1 VDSKTL
7 ACWSG
12 QRVGRAVR
20 LSIFLMAAVAIAA
33 VCAGAVPAT
42 SGAVTAARAK
52 DPKHRLCSAIFPTS
66 EIKQIT
72 GLDTT
77 AAKPISTNGPP
88 HGDSYW
94 RASPT
99 GAVPEEG
106 NVPGSLC
113 LWLDQDPPGPPWGAD
128 YGLQN
133 TAWVAVGY
141 GESNKNWRKYR
152 ALTEASGEFQFSLP
166 ASYSSIKVGY
176 GGKAFLATVDLWGY
190 YSIAPGTATGGFPH
204 YLYEV
209 TVFSR
214 HRNLLQVAFM
224 TATLAKT
231 VGEVNAILKTGF

>member
-7 ACWSG
+7 ACWPA
-12 QRVGRAVR
+12 QRLGRAVR
-20 LSIFLMAAVAIAA
+20 LSIFLMAAVAIAS

-42 SGAVTAARAK
+42 SGAAIAARAK
-52 DPKHRLCSAIFPTS
+52 KPKHRLCSAVFPTG
-66 EIKQIT
+66 EIGQIT
-72 GLDTT
+72 GLETT
-77 AAKPISTNGPP
+77 AAKPIATNGGP

-94 RASPT
+94 RATAT
-99 GAVPEEG
+99 GVVPVQG

-113 LWLDQDPPGPPWGAD
+113 LWLDKNPPGPPWGAD

-152 ALTEASGEFQFSLP
+152 ALTEASGLFQFSLP

-176 GGKAFLATVDLWGY
+176 RSKAFLATVDLWGY
-190 YSIAPGTATGGFPH
+190 YSIAPGTAVGGFPH

-214 HRNLLQVAFM
+214 HHNLLQVAFM
-224 TATLAKT
+224 TATRAKT
-231 VGEVNAILKTGF
+231 VAEVDTLLKSGF